1 MRRVQPWQDEEVGRR
16 HPALAARPHHREG
29 GAKRDQRGRRVGR
42 MDDVAGTAAEDRVE
56 LVLAGEREAL
66 IPAVLVALEAVPEV
80 PAPRTLT
87 HVAGDGADVA
97 NLWRRRAAGALGE
110 HGVILPEAV
119 VPTDGVERR
128 LAADDDARCRRRDL
142 VQVCH
147 RLQIHDD
154 VGLDDAL
161 LHKLQHIAA
170 AACED
175 GGLARFPRLGG
186 AA

>member
-1 MRRVQPWQDEEVGRR
+1 
-16 HPALAARPHHREG
+16 
-29 GAKRDQRGRRVGR
+29 
-42 MDDVAGTAAEDRVE
+42 MDDIAGTAAEDRVE

-87 HVAGDGADVA
+87 HVAGDRADVA
-97 NLWRRRAAGALGE
+97 NLRRRRAAGGFGE
-110 HGVILPEAV
+110 HGVILPEDV
-119 VPTDGVERR
+119 VPADRVERR
-128 LAADDDARCRRRDL
+128 LAPDADACCRLRDL
-142 VQVCH
+142 VQVRH
-147 RLQIHDD
+147 RLQIHND

-170 AACED
+170 ASCED
-175 GGLARFPRLGG
+175 GSPARFPSLGG

>member
-1 MRRVQPWQDEEVGRR
+1 MGDI
-16 HPALAARPHHREG
+16 
-29 GAKRDQRGRRVGR
+29 
-42 MDDVAGTAAEDRVE
+42 AGTSAEDRVE
-56 LVLAGEREAL
+56 LILADDREAL

-80 PAPRTLT
+80 PAPWTLT
-87 HVAGDGADVA
+87 HVAGDRADVA
-97 NLWRRRAAGALGE
+97 NLRRRRAAGGLGE
-110 HGVILPEAV
+110 HGVILPESV
-119 VPTDGVERR
+119 VPTDRIERR
-128 LAADDDARCRRRDL
+128 LAADADARRRRRHL
-142 VQVCH
+142 VQVRH

-154 VGLDDAL
+154 VGLNDAL